1 MRQEH
6 GYWDQHARPPLPASE
21 AGELARRAAEGDE
34 ESRWAFVASLI
45 PLVCLL
51 AWRAGRRAGRV
62 HLRDDLVAAGVAHLH
77 HVVHLYNPA
86 SGAPS
91 TFAAAVCRTAFR
103 DELALLGYPCR
114 VPAGLVEG
122 RPHRGRAPDP
132 TVVAA
137 AAVVQA
143 DPLPINRGRSELG
156 DLYLSMG
163 DDPGEIAARR
173 EEADRVRAALDQLTL
188 RERQLIACRY
198 EQGMTKAETGRM
210 LGLSGERVRQIETI
224 ALGKITC
231 QLGRMEAYA

>member
-34 ESRWAFVASLI
+34 ESRWAFTASLL

-51 AWRAGRRAGRV
+51 AWRAGRRAGRGY
-62 HLRDDLVAAGVAHLH
+62 LRDDLAAAGIARLHRSAHLYDPQ
-77 HVVHLYNPA
+77 L
-86 SGAPS
+86 GAPS
-91 TFAAAVCRTAFR
+91 TFATTVCRTAFR
-103 DELALLGYPCR
+103 DQLSLLGYPCR

-156 DLYLSMG
+156 DLYLSVG
-163 DDPGEIAARR
+163 DDPVENAARR
-173 EEADRVRAALDQLTL
+173 EEVDRVRAALDQLTL

-210 LGLSGERVRQIETI
+210 LGLSGERVRQIEAI
-224 ALGKITC
+224 ALGKIVC
-231 QLGRMEAYA
+231 QVGRREDYA